1 MLYVVIYCFEYTNN
15 LYSITNHEQN
25 NQITP
30 ASDKCII
37 LNQLP
42 KPAVTR
48 NTLNII
54 CNIKTMLSDLD
65 INFTNDFLEE
75 DLPTKCAAYSIKMPI
90 NKAKYLW
97 TM

>member
-1 MLYVVIYCFEYTNN
+1 MIYCFEYTNN

-25 NQITP
+25 SQIAP

-42 KPAVTR
+42 KPAVTSK
-48 NTLNII
+48 TLNII
-54 CNIKTMLSDLD
+54 CNTNIILNDLD

-75 DLPTKCAAYSIKMPI
+75 DLPTKCAA
-90 NKAKYLW
+90 
-97 TM
+97 